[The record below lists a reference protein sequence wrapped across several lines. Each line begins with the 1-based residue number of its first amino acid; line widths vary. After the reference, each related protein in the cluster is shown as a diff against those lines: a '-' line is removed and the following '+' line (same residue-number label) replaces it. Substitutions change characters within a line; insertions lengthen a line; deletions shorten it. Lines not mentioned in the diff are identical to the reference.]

1 MNEGITH
8 QTLATLSMPAV
19 GSQPITISYV
29 RSRKASLHFN
39 HLYSPVHGRCGK
51 WYNKKNKRMFVHN
64 IQFVN

>member
-51 WYNKKNKRMFVHN
+51 
-64 IQFVN
+64 